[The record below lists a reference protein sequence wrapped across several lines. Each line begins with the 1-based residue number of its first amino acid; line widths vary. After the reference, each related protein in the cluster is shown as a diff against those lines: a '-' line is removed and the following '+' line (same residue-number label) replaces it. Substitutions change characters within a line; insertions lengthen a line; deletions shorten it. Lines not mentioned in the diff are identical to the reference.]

1 MDRAD
6 ASRIAISDCR
16 YGRMMYLAQDRYMG
30 HAFAR
35 YGEYSES
42 EVALWRQLIRPEWIV
57 VDAGA
62 NIGAHTVALAR
73 LAGHVIAFEPF
84 KFMYHVLCGNVAL
97 NGLTNV
103 TAFNYALG
111 AAHRT
116 IKVPFLD
123 YTIDGN
129 FGGLALGGFEQGASV
144 RVVPLDEVCPVVQ
157 FIKADVEGMEGD
169 VLKGAE
175 RLIRECRPI
184 LYVENNPGP
193 GMPALIDQIH
203 AYDYE
208 LYWHY
213 APHFNPENY
222 KECSV
227 EDEPGVVSFNM
238 LGLPKG
244 HHIKVN
250 GLTRIPEGAS

>member
-6 ASRIAISDCR
+6 ASLVAISDCR

-30 HAFAR
+30 RALAT

-42 EVALWRQLIRPEWIV
+42 EVDLWRQLIRPDWIV

-62 NIGAHTVALAR
+62 NIGAHTIALAR
-73 LAGHVIAFEPF
+73 MAGHVIAFEPF
-84 KFMYHVLCGNVAL
+84 RFMYHMLCGNVAL

-111 AAHRT
+111 AAHRVIT
-116 IKVPFLD
+116 VPFLD

-129 FGGLALGGFEQGASV
+129 YGGLSLGSFEQGASV
-144 RVVPLDEVCPVVQ
+144 PVVPLDDTTRVVHC
-157 FIKADVEGMEGD
+157 IKADVEGMEGD

-193 GMPALIDQIH
+193 GMPELIDQIH
-203 AYDYE
+203 GYGYE

-213 APHFNPENY
+213 APHFNPGNF
-222 KECSV
+222 KGGTV
-227 EDEPGVVSFNM
+227 EHEPGVVSFNM

-244 HHIKVN
+244 HRIKVN
-250 GLTRIPEGAS
+250 GLTRIPEDA